1 MTARL
6 VAASRSDMRKPSPH
20 RRLDLLFLVP
30 VLALLAIGI
39 AMVFSASFVVA
50 HTVYGNETYFF
61 VRHIG
66 WVGVGIVAM
75 LVVAHID
82 YSVWRTVA
90 WPFYAL
96 SVLFLV
102 LVLIPGVGQSN
113 YGATRWLGIGPIL
126 SFQPSELAKLAV
138 VVYLAAWITRV
149 GGDIGKLGF
158 GTIPFVIILAL
169 SAGLVAIEP
178 DLGTTVILILAAG
191 AMFFIAGANLL
202 HALVGAILG
211 SALILKTVSGTGYQ
225 SDRIAAFLNP
235 WADPSGVGWHITQTL
250 LALGSGGLGGL
261 GLGAGR
267 QKFFYIPNA
276 HTDSIFAIV
285 GEEIGFI
292 GTTFVLLLFLV
303 VAWRGLSI
311 AASTSDPL
319 GRALAAGASLLIST
333 QGLLNMA
340 VVSHV
345 LPTTGVPLPLLSYG
359 GSSMVISLVAV
370 GIVLSVARSL
380 PPEPRFWQAWIHGP
394 AVSSDPPVSPAHPQ
408 RRRVRMGRLD

>member
-1 MTARL
+1 MTAHL
-6 VAASRSDMRKPSPH
+6 GAAARSDT
-20 RRLDLLFLVP
+20 RRDSQRGGVDLLFLVP
-30 VLALLAIGI
+30 VLTLLAIGI

-61 VRHIG
+61 ARHIG

-75 LVVAHID
+75 LVVAHIN
-82 YSVWRTVA
+82 YSVWRTIA

-113 YGATRWLGIGPIL
+113 YGATRWLGIGPVV

-158 GTIPFVIILAL
+158 GTIPFAIILAL
-169 SAGLVAIEP
+169 SAGLVFIEP
-178 DLGTTVILILAAG
+178 DLGTTVVLILTAG

-202 HALVGAILG
+202 HALMGAILG
-211 SALILKTVSGTGYQ
+211 SALLLKTVSSTGYQ

-235 WADPSGVGWHITQTL
+235 WADPSGIGWHTTQTL
-250 LALGSGGLGGL
+250 VALGSGGLGGL

-319 GRALAAGASLLIST
+319 GRALAAGASLLISV

-359 GSSMVISLVAV
+359 GSSMVISLVAT

-380 PPEPRFWQAWIHGP
+380 PPEPRFWYPWLHGP
-394 AVSSDPPVSPAHPQ
+394 VVPSDPPGNNVRPQ
-408 RRRVRMGRLD
+408 RRRMRAGPLG

>member
-6 VAASRSDMRKPSPH
+6 GATPRADAKRESE
-20 RRLDLLFLVP
+20 RRGLDLLFLAP

-61 VRHIG
+61 VRHLG
-66 WVGVGIVAM
+66 WVGVGIAAM
-75 LVVAHID
+75 LVVAHIH
-82 YSVWRTVA
+82 YSFWRTVA
-90 WPFYAL
+90 WPFYAV

-113 YGATRWLGIGPIL
+113 YGATRWLGVGPLL

-149 GGDIGKLGF
+149 GGHIGRLGF

-169 SAGLVAIEP
+169 SAGLVFIEP
-178 DLGTTVILILAAG
+178 DLGTTVIIILTAG
-191 AMFFIAGANLL
+191 AMFFIAGANML

-211 SALILKTVSGTGYQ
+211 SALLLKTVSGSAYQ

-235 WADPSGVGWHITQTL
+235 WADPSGVGWHTTQTL

-319 GRALAAGASLLIST
+319 GRALAAGASMLISI

-370 GIVLSVARSL
+370 GIVLSVARSV
-380 PPEPRFWQAWIHGP
+380 PSEPRFWHAWIHGP
-394 AVSSDPPVSPAHPQ
+394 AAPSDPPVNRARSQ
-408 RRRVRMGRLD
+408 RRHLRDGRPG